1 MLTNQNQ
8 FLTAICVLLLSAC
21 ATQKPQYRNEA
32 DKQNTF
38 PDKDIENTFY
48 LVGDA
53 GLSPLNGKS
62 EVLTAFEKYIS
73 NNQHKNDYILF
84 LGDNIYPSGLPTEEH
99 KDRKAAEHSLNMQI
113 ESVKN
118 FKGKTIFIPGNH
130 DWYANGLEGLKAQE
144 KYIEKALGKNTFLP
158 ENGCP
163 IESIDVNDNIQ
174 LIIVDSQ
181 WYLEDWNKHPTIND
195 DCEIKTHS
203 HFFDEI
209 KGEIKKVQ
217 NKTVVF
223 AIHHPLFTNG
233 THGGQ
238 FSADKHLF
246 PFQSNLPLPIFA
258 SFITQIRSQGGVSS
272 QDRYNEKYNDLMTR
286 IKTLAMGNENI
297 IFVSGHE
304 HGLQYIE
311 NDGVKQVVSGAGSK
325 ESAVSLNN
333 DGLFSYGKLGF
344 AELTVF
350 KDGSSWIR
358 YYASENGVSKML
370 FQKEILQPK
379 THYDVS
385 NLPDTFP
392 QTLEVSIYSEE
403 ETDKSD
409 FFTSVWGKH
418 YRDLYSTKI
427 TAKVAS
433 LDTLFGGVEIVRKG
447 GGNQTRSLRLKAKNG
462 KEYSMRA
469 LKKSATQYLQ
479 SVVFKNTYVEDDF
492 QQTEVENLVLDFYT
506 AAHPYAYATIPK
518 LSKAVDVFYN
528 ESELLYIPK
537 QKHLGDFNAD
547 FGDELYLIEERQE
560 SNLQHYDNADDMESS
575 MDIIAKVRE
584 DEKYKIDEVAYIR
597 ARLFDMLIGDWDR
610 HQDQWRWA
618 QFDQDNG
625 DKLYKPIPRDRDQAF
640 SNFDG
645 ALLDVMKL
653 ISPAAKQLQVY
664 DSTLTDI
671 KWMNSAGIKLDR
683 MLVQKSGKDLW
694 LQQAEFLQNNLTD
707 AIIEEA
713 FNDIPKEV
721 QDETLAN
728 IQQKLKGRRANIK
741 DIAERYYDYLNT
753 LAIITATDKDDY
765 IEINRIADKQT
776 QVKISRIKNGEKG
789 EVIIDRVFHKDIT
802 KEIWVYGLDD
812 DDIFEVFGEGKNPIF
827 TRIIGGQNNDT
838 YIIKNGK
845 NLKVYD
851 HKTKKNTIV
860 ENKGASIKLTDNY
873 QLNLFDYQKN
883 ILRTNMLAPS
893 IGFNPD
899 DGFKIGLTNTY
910 TVKGFKRNPFSQQ
923 HIVKAGYYFATSG
936 FDLRYKGEF
945 AQVFGD
951 WNLQVDAV
959 VTSENFTNNFFGY
972 GNETVN
978 NDDDLGL
985 DYNRVRTGIYA
996 FNFGIVKHSD
1006 FGSSF
1011 GLKLLFEDFE
1021 IEDVPN
1027 RFITDY
1033 ISVSN
1038 TEFFEHQQFGGVEAE
1053 FAYESVDQKI
1063 NPTRGMNFMIHTGG
1077 KTMFDDT
1084 EHTFGF
1090 LNSHLGFYNAIST
1103 NRKLVL
1109 KTDVRSQLRLGND
1122 IVFYQAANIGGNNG
1136 LRGYRT
1142 ERFTGRNSLV
1152 SSADLRYSFNSF
1164 RTNILPLQFGVF
1176 GGFDIGRVWAE
1187 NEDSDKWHND
1197 YGGGFW
1203 VAAAETVSGTF
1214 NLFNSTEGLRFS
1226 FGFGINF

>member
-8 FLTAICVLLLSAC
+8 LLTVLCFLLLSAC

-32 DKQNTF
+32 DKQNIF
-38 PDKDIENTFY
+38 PDKEIENTFY

-53 GLSPLNGKS
+53 GLSPLNGTS
-62 EVLTAFEKYIS
+62 EVLTAFEKHIS
-73 NNQHKNDYILF
+73 NNQNKKDYILF
-84 LGDNIYPSGLPTEEH
+84 LGDNIYPSGLPTENH

-144 KYIEKALGKNTFLP
+144 KYIENALGKNTFLP

-163 IESIDVNDNIQ
+163 IESIDVNENIQ
-174 LIIVDSQ
+174 LLIVDSQ

-195 DCEIKTHS
+195 DCDIKTHS
-203 HFFDEI
+203 QFFDEI
-209 KGEIKKVQ
+209 KSEIKKAQ
-217 NKTVVF
+217 TKTLVF

-233 THGGQ
+233 SHGGQ

-246 PFQSNLPLPIFA
+246 PFQSKLPLPIFA
-258 SFITQIRSQGGVSS
+258 SLITQLRSQGGVSS

-286 IKTLAMGNENI
+286 IKTLATGNGNI
-297 IFVSGHE
+297 VFVSGHE

-311 NDGVKQVVSGAGSK
+311 NDGIKQVVSGAGSK
-325 ESAVSLNN
+325 ESAVALNN

-344 AELTVF
+344 AELTNF

-358 YYASENGVSKML
+358 YFASENGESILL
-370 FQKEILQPK
+370 FQQEIIKPK
-379 THYDVS
+379 TNYDVS

-392 QTLEVSIYSEE
+392 QTLEVSVYSEE
-403 ETDKSD
+403 ETNKSD
-409 FFTSVWGKH
+409 FFTSVWGNH
-418 YRDLYSTKI
+418 YRDIYGTKI
-427 TAKVAS
+427 KAKVAT
-433 LDTLFGGVEIVRKG
+433 LDTLYGGVDIVRKG

-469 LKKSATQYLQ
+469 VKKSATQYLQ

-492 QQTEVENLVLDFYT
+492 EQTEVENLVLDFYT
-506 AAHPYAYATIPK
+506 AAHPYVYGTIPK

-528 ESELLYIPK
+528 NSELFYVPK

-575 MDIIAKVRE
+575 MDIIAKVRK
-584 DEKYKIDEVAYIR
+584 DEKYKIDEIAYIR

-645 ALLDVMKL
+645 ALLDVVKL
-653 ISPAAKQLQVY
+653 ISPASKQLQVY
-664 DSTLTDI
+664 DSTMTDI

-683 MLVQKSGKDLW
+683 MLVQKSGKESW
-694 LQQAEFLQNNLTD
+694 MQQADFLQNNLTD
-707 AIIEEA
+707 AVIEEA
-713 FNDIPKEV
+713 FNDVPIEV
-721 QDETLAN
+721 QDKTLAE
-728 IQQKLKGRRANIK
+728 IKQKLKGRRANIK
-741 DIAERYYDYLNT
+741 DIAERYYAYLNS

-789 EVIIDRVFHKDIT
+789 EVIIDRIYDKNIT

-812 DDIFEVFGEGKNPIF
+812 KDVFEVFGEGKNPIF
-827 TRIIGGQNNDT
+827 TRIVGGQNNDT

-845 NLKVYD
+845 NLKIYD
-851 HKTKKNTIV
+851 HKTKKNTIS
-860 ENKGASIKLTDNY
+860 ENKGANINLTDNY

-883 ILRTNMLAPS
+883 ILKTNTIAPS
-893 IGFNPD
+893 FGFNPD
-899 DGFKIGLTNTY
+899 DGFKLGLSNTY

-923 HIVKAGYYFATSG
+923 HIVRAGYYFATDG
-936 FDLRYKGEF
+936 FDIRYNGEF

-951 WNLQVDAV
+951 WNLQVNAV

-978 NDDDLGL
+978 NDDDLDL

-996 FNFGIVKHSD
+996 LDFGIVKHSD
-1006 FGSSF
+1006 FGSTLGF
-1011 GLKLLFEDFE
+1011 KVLFEDFE

-1027 RFITDY
+1027 RFITDF
-1033 ISVSN
+1033 IPVSN
-1038 TEFFEHQQFGGVEAE
+1038 SEFYEHQFFGGLEAE

-1063 NPTRGMNFMIHTGG
+1063 NPTRGMTYSLNIGG
-1077 KTMFDDT
+1077 KTKLDDT
-1084 EHTFGF
+1084 ENTFGF
-1090 LNSHLGFYNAIST
+1090 LNSNLGFYNAIST

-1109 KTDVRSQLRLGND
+1109 KTDVRTQLRLGND

-1142 ERFTGRNSLV
+1142 ERFTGQNSLV

-1164 RTNILPLQFGVF
+1164 KTSVLPLQFGVF
-1176 GGFDIGRVWAE
+1176 GGFDVGRVWVS

-1203 VAAAETVSGTF
+1203 VTAAETISGTF

>member
-1 MLTNQNQ
+1 MLTNKNQ
-8 FLTAICVLLLSAC
+8 FLATLCFLLLSAC
-21 ATQKPQYRNEA
+21 ATQNPQYRNEA

-38 PDKDIENTFY
+38 PDKEIENTFY
-48 LVGDA
+48 LMGDA

-62 EVLTAFEKYIS
+62 EILTAFQKHIS
-73 NNQHKNDYILF
+73 SNENKNDYILF
-84 LGDNIYPSGLPTEEH
+84 LGDNIYPAGLPTENH
-99 KDRKAAEHSLNMQI
+99 KNRQQAEHNLNMQI
-113 ESVKN
+113 ETVKD

-144 KYIEKALGKNTFLP
+144 KFIEKALGKNTFLP

-163 IESIDVNDNIQ
+163 IESINVNENIR

-209 KGEIKKVQ
+209 KDEIKKAQ
-217 NKTVVF
+217 NKTIVF

-233 THGGQ
+233 SHGGQ

-246 PFQSNLPLPIFA
+246 PFQSKLPLPIIA
-258 SFITQIRSQGGVSS
+258 SLITQIRSQGGVIS
-272 QDRYNEKYNDLMTR
+272 QDRYNQKYNDLMTR
-286 IKTLAMGNENI
+286 IKTLATGNGNI
-297 IFVSGHE
+297 VFVSGHE

-311 NDGVKQVVSGAGSK
+311 NDGIKQVVSGAGSK

-358 YYASENGVSKML
+358 YYASENGDAKLL
-370 FQKEILQPK
+370 FQKEIIQPK
-379 THYDVS
+379 TSFDVS
-385 NLPDTFP
+385 NLPDIFP
-392 QTLEVSIYSEE
+392 QTLEVSVYSED
-403 ETDKSD
+403 ETNKSD

-418 YRDLYSTKI
+418 YRTLYSTKI
-427 TAKVAS
+427 KARVAT
-433 LDTLFGGVEIVRKG
+433 LDTLYGGVEIVRKG
-447 GGNQTRSLRLKAKNG
+447 GGNQTRSLRLKAKDGREFN
-462 KEYSMRA
+462 MRA

-479 SVVFKNTYVEDDF
+479 SVVFKNTYVQDDF
-492 QQTEVENLVLDFYT
+492 EQTEVENLVLDFYT
-506 AAHPYAYATIPK
+506 AAHPYAYATVPK
-518 LSKAVDVFYN
+518 LSQAADVFYN
-528 ESELLYIPK
+528 NSGLFYIPK
-537 QKHLGDFNAD
+537 QKHLDDFND
-547 FGDELYLIEERQE
+547 GFGDELYLIEERQE
-560 SNLQHYDNADDMESS
+560 SNMAHYANADDIESS
-575 MDIIAKVRE
+575 LDIIAKVRK
-584 DEKYKIDEVAYIR
+584 DEKYKIDEEAYIR

-618 QFDQDNG
+618 QFDQENG
-625 DKLYKPIPRDRDQAF
+625 DKLYKPIPRDRDQVF

-653 ISPAAKQLQVY
+653 ISPATKQLQVY

-683 MLVQKSGKDLW
+683 MLVQKSEKDIW

-707 AIIEEA
+707 AVIDNA
-713 FNDIPKEV
+713 FNDVPIEV
-721 QDETLAN
+721 RDKTLFE
-728 IQQKLKGRRANIK
+728 IKQKLKGRRANIK
-741 DIAERYYDYLNT
+741 DIAERYYAYLNT

-776 QVKISRIKNGEKG
+776 QVKISRIKNGKKG
-789 EVIIDRVFHKDIT
+789 EVIIDRIFHKDIT

-812 DDIFEVFGEGKNPIF
+812 KDIFEVTGEGRNPIF
-827 TRIIGGQNNDT
+827 TRLIGGKNNDT

-851 HKTKKNTIV
+851 HKTKKNTIA

-873 QLNLFDYQKN
+873 QLNLFDYQKH
-883 ILRTNMLAPS
+883 IVRTNMLAPS
-893 IGFNPD
+893 FGFNPD
-899 DGFKIGLTNTY
+899 DGFKIGLSNTY

-923 HIVKAGYYFATSG
+923 HTVKAGYYFATGG
-936 FDLRYKGEF
+936 FDVRYKGEF

-951 WNLQVDAV
+951 WNLQVDAT

-972 GNETVN
+972 GNETIN
-978 NDDDLGL
+978 NDDLDL
-985 DYNRVRTGIYA
+985 DYNRVKTGIYA
-996 FNFGIVKHSD
+996 AKLGVVKHSD
-1006 FGSSF
+1006 FGSQYGF
-1011 GLKLLFEDFE
+1011 KVLFEG
-1021 IEDVPN
+1021 IELDEVQG
-1027 RFITDY
+1027 RFISDLVPTTNTDFY
-1033 ISVSN
+1033 
-1038 TEFFEHQQFGGVEAE
+1038 ERRFYGGLEAG
-1053 FAYESVDQKI
+1053 FAYESFDHKI
-1063 NPTRGMNFMIHTGG
+1063 NPTRGMTFLLDIGG
-1077 KTMFDDT
+1077 KTEFDDT
-1084 EHTFGF
+1084 DNIFGY
-1090 LNSHLGFYNAIST
+1090 LNSNLGFYNAISN

-1109 KTDVRSQLRLGND
+1109 KTDVRTQLRLGND
-1122 IVFYQAANIGGNNG
+1122 IIFYQAANIGGNNG

-1164 RTNILPLQFGVF
+1164 KTNILPLQFGVF
-1176 GGFDIGRVWAE
+1176 GGFDVGRVWVE

-1203 VAAAETVSGTF
+1203 IAAAETVSGTF